1 MNCKEAEKF
10 LPLFAGGDL
19 AERLQQPV
27 ARHLQSCASCA
38 LVARDYRQS
47 AELLQQF
54 AAPAFS
60 EEVFAEIRRSVWRQI
75 DAAPRRVWRLTIFG
89 VRLRPPMIFATAA
102 ALLIAISAAGIY
114 FIRPVRSVREP
125 VAENSSRGNVQP
137 GSRSVIDQPSTRA
150 SRSARGYNRRQ
161 VDFERSRRRLDRR
174 RAPDRAPS
182 LARNSPDAESAKG
195 PAAPQVNSVVNTVEG
210 LPGEKILRMEMQT
223 RNPNIRIIW
232 FAQPEGKSF
241 APNSKGT

>member
-1 MNCKEAEKF
+1 MNCKEVERF

-19 AERLQQPV
+19 AERLEQPIS
-27 ARHLQSCASCA
+27 RHLQSCASCA

-60 EEVFAEIRRSVWRQI
+60 DEVYAEIRRSVWRQI
-75 DAAPRRVWRLTIFG
+75 DAAPQRAWRFTIFG

-102 ALLIAISAAGIY
+102 ALFIAISAGIY
-114 FIRPVRSVREP
+114 FIRPAGSVPEP
-125 VAENSSRGNVQP
+125 VAANSSGGNVQP
-137 GSRSVIDQPSTRA
+137 VSRSVVDQPATRS
-150 SRSARGYNRRQ
+150 SRSEGGSDRRQ
-161 VDFERSRRRLDRR
+161 VDFGRSRRRLDRR
-174 RAPDRAPS
+174 RAPGRAPS
-182 LARNSPDAESAKG
+182 LARNSPDAESSKG
-195 PAAPQVNSVVNTVEG
+195 EAAPQVNSLVNTVEV
-210 LPGEKILRMEMQT
+210 LPGEKLLRMEMQT

-232 FAQPEGKSF
+232 FAQKERKSF